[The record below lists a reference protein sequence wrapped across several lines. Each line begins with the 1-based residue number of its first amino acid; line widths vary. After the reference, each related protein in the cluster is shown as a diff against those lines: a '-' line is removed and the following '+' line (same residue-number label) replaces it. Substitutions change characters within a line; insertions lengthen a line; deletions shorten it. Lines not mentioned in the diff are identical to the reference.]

1 MLEVRGLTASY
12 GPIVVLRGIDLTVG
26 DEAIVAMIGP
36 NGAGKSTA
44 LNAIAGMMARA
55 GDVLLDGEALPTV
68 AEEVVRRGL
77 ALVPQGRKVFPR
89 MTVEENLYMGAYA
102 KGGTWK
108 SFERRATPVF
118 DIFPRLRERREQAA
132 GSLSGGEQ
140 QMLVIGRAL
149 LSEPRVL
156 LIDELSLGLA
166 PRMVEV
172 LLETIVRCRDEL
184 GTACL
189 LVEQAATAALD
200 IAGAAYLLR
209 KGEVVYEGP
218 ANRLRGDVD
227 VLHGAY
233 FGTEATEATRR

>member
-1 MLEVRGLTASY
+1 
-12 GPIVVLRGIDLTVG
+12 
-26 DEAIVAMIGP
+26 
-36 NGAGKSTA
+36 
-44 LNAIAGMMARA
+44 
-55 GDVLLDGEALPTV
+55 
-68 AEEVVRRGL
+68 
-77 ALVPQGRKVFPR
+77 
-89 MTVEENLYMGAYA
+89 
-102 KGGTWK
+102 
-108 SFERRATPVF
+108 
-118 DIFPRLRERREQAA
+118 
-132 GSLSGGEQ
+132 
-140 QMLVIGRAL
+140 
-149 LSEPRVL
+149 
-156 LIDELSLGLA
+156 
-166 PRMVEV
+166 MVEV